1 MKQNFFSFLKKYQLV
16 MIMGLIIV
24 VGIVNLFYLIKD
36 NNLKNKIGQMVII
49 GFRGTEA
56 TDDSY
61 IANVIKDLK
70 IGGVILFDYD
80 VPSKSYPRNIIN
92 PEQTEK
98 LISDLKTYTRTPL
111 FISVDA
117 EGGKVNRLKQKY
129 GFIPV
134 VSPKEMGRGIS
145 TSTTANEAEKLSLEL
160 KNLGFNMNFAPVVDV
175 DINPTN
181 PVIGGLGR
189 SFSADPENV
198 FEQAKTFIKKQKEN
212 GIISVAKHFPGH
224 GSSDSD
230 SHLGLVD
237 ITKTYKNEELIPYQE
252 LQKEGI
258 LDAVMTAHIVNT
270 NIDKNYPATLSPNF
284 LQNILREKIG
294 FKGVVVSDD
303 MQMNAIA
310 SNYGFEEAI
319 IKAINA
325 GCDILIISN
334 NSTSVYDDQLPYKT
348 INIIYKAVREGKIS
362 MGKINGSY
370 DRIMNLKR
378 EFNII

>member
-1 MKQNFFSFLKKYQLV
+1 